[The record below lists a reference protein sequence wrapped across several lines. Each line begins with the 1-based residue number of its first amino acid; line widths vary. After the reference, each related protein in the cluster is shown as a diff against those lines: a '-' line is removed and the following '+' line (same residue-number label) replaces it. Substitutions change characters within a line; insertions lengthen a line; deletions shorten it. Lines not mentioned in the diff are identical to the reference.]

1 MSSLPIVQLGRS
13 WFVELKKNSSGSLR
27 APLIEPYKLT
37 LQIQKS
43 VDPLSGMTVNL
54 MTLEQ
59 AWSQAEDLKE
69 GIWPSALDFFK
80 SLAKKWQPWI
90 HQEQAQLIRMKLESL
105 QGDGWELSPTGLNYK
120 TMVRWQGLEEKNQM
134 PRKTFLTSKKA
145 LGAADLEDF
154 LKKSSS
160 TSRNQLQALL
170 QQSPYCRFEIF
181 DSFEQFI
188 EFEIQTF

>member
-13 WFVELKKNSSGSLR
+13 WFVELKKNSCGSLR

-37 LQIQKS
+37 LQMQKS

-59 AWSQAEDLKE
+59 AWNQAQDLKD
-69 GIWPSALDFFK
+69 GIWPSALDFLK

-134 PRKTFLTSKKA
+134 PRKTFLTSRQA
-145 LGAADLEDF
+145 FSAADLEDF

>member
-37 LQIQKS
+37 LQMQKS
-43 VDPLSGMTVNL
+43 VDPFSGMTVNL

-59 AWSQAEDLKE
+59 AWNQAQDLKD
-69 GIWPSALDFFK
+69 GIWPSALDFLK

-134 PRKTFLTSKKA
+134 PRKTFLTSRQA
-145 LGAADLEDF
+145 LSAADLEDF
-154 LKKSSS
+154 LKKSAS